1 MQEPQA
7 HSSSVALPERL
18 TIEVASSA
26 LAELIRAL
34 GARSGPVRLD
44 AAPMRDFDSSAVAV
58 LLELRRHL
66 LAKGR
71 EMAVD
76 HWPPKLSAL
85 VRLYGVDT
93 LLGVAPLS
101 ETPAAQGHS

>member
-1 MQEPQA
+1 MQEQQA
-7 HSSSVALPERL
+7 KSSTLALPERL
-18 TIEVASSA
+18 TIEVATSA
-26 LAELIRAL
+26 LADLTRAV
-34 GARSGPVRLD
+34 GAQSGPVRLD
-44 AAPMRDFDSSAVAV
+44 ASPMQDFDTSAVAV
-58 LLELRRHL
+58 LLELRRLL

-93 LLGVAPLS
+93 LLGVAP
-101 ETPAAQGHS
+101 AAQATA